1 MNIGFNKGFFF
12 FGAKEP
18 LEVIFSPKKG
28 KKKKEEVIFKFKKFS
43 SVLCHLRYSR
53 RKRENEHVYIY
64 IYIYMVLKY
73 LAALWKISH
82 NLETKGKKFTIQPL
96 FTCHYSP
103 IIIHP

>member
-1 MNIGFNKGFFF
+1 
-12 FGAKEP
+12 
-18 LEVIFSPKKG
+18 
-28 KKKKEEVIFKFKKFS
+28 
-43 SVLCHLRYSR
+43 
-53 RKRENEHVYIY
+53 
-64 IYIYMVLKY
+64 MVLKY